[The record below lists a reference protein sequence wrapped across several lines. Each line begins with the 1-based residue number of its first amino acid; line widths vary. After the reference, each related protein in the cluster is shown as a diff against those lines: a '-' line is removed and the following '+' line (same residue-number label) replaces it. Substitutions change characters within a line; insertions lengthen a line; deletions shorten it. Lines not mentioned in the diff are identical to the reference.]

1 MTDMDSN
8 NNLSDN
14 SRGQLFLRLYRAN
27 ERRIYGFI
35 LTLVPDWS
43 QADDLMQEAVEV
55 MWSKFDQFEP
65 GTDFISWALRIARYR
80 VLNYYKKKRTQ
91 RLRFSSEVIKDIDDR
106 VVSATNKMDDY
117 REALYQCLKKLS
129 TRDRQIVYLRYE
141 LNAV

>member
-1 MTDMDSN
+1 
-8 NNLSDN
+8 
-14 SRGQLFLRLYRAN
+14 
-27 ERRIYGFI
+27 
-35 LTLVPDWS
+35 
-43 QADDLMQEAVEV
+43 MQEAVEV